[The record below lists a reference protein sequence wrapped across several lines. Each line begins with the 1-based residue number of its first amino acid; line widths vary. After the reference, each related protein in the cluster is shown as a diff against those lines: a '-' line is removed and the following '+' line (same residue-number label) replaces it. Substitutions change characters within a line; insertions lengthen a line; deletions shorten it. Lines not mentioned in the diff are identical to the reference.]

1 MWVEDLHWKTVAPN
15 MRVKRIFNFTEGVVW
30 RCSVEK
36 VFLETPPV
44 AASNFTPVDT
54 AILDLVPS

>member
-1 MWVEDLHWKTVAPN
+1 

-30 RCSVEK
+30 RCFLEK